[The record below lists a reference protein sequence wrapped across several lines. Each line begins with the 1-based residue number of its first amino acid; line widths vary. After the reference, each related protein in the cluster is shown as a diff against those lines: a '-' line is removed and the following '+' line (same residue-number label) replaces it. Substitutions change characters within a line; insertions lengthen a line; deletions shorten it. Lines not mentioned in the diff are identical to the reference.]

1 MISVWRRA
9 AVAAADSATRSQRRW
24 RSWPR
29 VRWTALDASRS
40 GSAPQDGSL
49 RRLHATRTLR
59 EPPSGRIAF
68 DTLKLLRT
76 FEASNFTPQQAE
88 ALSVALTRIIS
99 EALAYNTEIVATK
112 AEFSALKSELQILE
126 KADFAVLRSDLQ
138 LVEKKMETTTA
149 QIYTELE
156 RIENRVIKWVAA
168 AAAAA
173 AAITMRPPFANDN
186 HRVTLLIRHSDGGK
200 RPPAGGAAD
209 IRAPTPSTTS
219 APWRV
224 GPAAVSGETPP
235 SARRER
241 RRLVHPPR
249 TPPPHCD
256 TVRAVD

>member
-156 RIENRVIKWVAA
+156 RIENRVIKWV
-168 AAAAA
+168 
-173 AAITMRPPFANDN
+173 
-186 HRVTLLIRHSDGGK
+186 V
-200 RPPAGGAAD
+200 GAAGTTVMLALGVF
-209 IRAPTPSTTS
+209 RAIGGGGGGGGGNNNAS
-219 APWRV
+219 AV
-224 GPAAVSGETPP
+224 
-235 SARRER
+235 RER
-241 RRLVHPPR
+241 
-249 TPPPHCD
+249 
-256 TVRAVD
+256 